1 MHFGE
6 INKAPEKVSLHTVSV
21 SSLQTNS
28 KYIQNANN
36 EKPNPS
42 TDLEGNK
49 IHNQNSN
56 IDLQLKKNPDEDVV
70 DDDVDDVEIVRV
82 LDTASQQSQ
91 SLGNESIKIR
101 RVDSFK
107 SGSQIN
113 SYYQE

>member
-6 INKAPEKVSLHTVSV
+6 RNDKAPEKVSLHTVSV

-49 IHNQNSN
+49 YTIRTQT

-113 SYYQE
+113 SLY